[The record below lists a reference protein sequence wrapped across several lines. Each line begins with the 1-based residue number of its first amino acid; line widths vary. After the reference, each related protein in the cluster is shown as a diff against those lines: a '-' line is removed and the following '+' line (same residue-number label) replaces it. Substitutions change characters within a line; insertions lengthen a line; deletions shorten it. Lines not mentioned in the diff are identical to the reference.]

1 MALHEDEVL
10 WVVPGS
16 HIHPATPAQ
25 DEVLRRKGVAGG
37 RGSCQIPL
45 PGAIQVK
52 LQPGDGV
59 AYASPGILHWGSN
72 YSTAMRRTIHGGF
85 SVLGYNSELKFLDA
99 VAPSTR
105 AKFTQWA
112 DRNADIVARQEGIFR
127 AVLGGGLSASAYE
140 RMVGELVPTHSGE
153 LSRRH
158 THICLSKAVR
168 CAGPGPLPL
177 LTAHARRLTC
187 VFRGPGECSSPHT
200 RS

>member
-1 MALHEDEVL
+1 M
-10 WVVPGS
+10 
-16 HIHPATPAQ
+16 
-25 DEVLRRKGVAGG
+25 
-37 RGSCQIPL
+37 
-45 PGAIQVK
+45 
-52 LQPGDGV
+52 
-59 AYASPGILHWGSN
+59 
-72 YSTAMRRTIHGGF
+72 
-85 SVLGYNSELKFLDA
+85 LGYNSELKFLDA

-168 CAGPGPLPL
+168 CAGPGPLPCS
-177 LTAHARRLTC
+177 C
-187 VFRGPGECSSPHT
+187 VRD
-200 RS
+200 